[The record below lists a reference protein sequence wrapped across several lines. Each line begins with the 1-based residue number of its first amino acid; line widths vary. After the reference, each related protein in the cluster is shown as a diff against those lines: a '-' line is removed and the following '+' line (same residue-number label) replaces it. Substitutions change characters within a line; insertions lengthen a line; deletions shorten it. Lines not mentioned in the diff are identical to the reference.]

1 MACPHQRTAFAR
13 NQREHMSGGDN
24 VLMILGRVDG
34 DGDCPGTVMGRNAR
48 RDAIF
53 RFNGD
58 REGRSHAFP
67 IVPGHHVEVQRM
79 RTLLAHRQ
87 ADQAP
92 AMACHEVHMF
102 RRGKIG
108 RNDQVA
114 LILPVLCIDQDIHP
128 AIAGIFDD
136 LVNRGDCLMEFAA
149 HSAYCPSGASAPI
162 IRAT

>member
-1 MACPHQRTAFAR
+1 
-13 NQREHMSGGDN
+13 
-24 VLMILGRVDG
+24 MILGRVDG
-34 DGDCPGTVMGRNAR
+34 DGDCPGTIMGRNTR
-48 RDAIF
+48 RDAVF
-53 RFNGD
+53 RFDRD

-79 RTLLAHRQ
+79 RALLTHRQ

-92 AMACHEVHMF
+92 AVTRHKVHMF

-114 LILPVLCIDQDIHP
+114 LILPVLCVDQDIHP

-136 LVNRGDCLMEFAA
+136 FVNRGDCLMKFAA
-149 HSAYCPSGASAPI
+149 HICPYPFGASAPI